1 MLVKVSHEIIN
12 SVNIGFVFDDN
23 SVKKVL
29 VQVGDVVEINYI
41 RNGMKK
47 EVTGTVKR
55 IFTENGHAGHIGHV
69 ASCGNC
75 TNEGCYLYI
84 DASTTNNADLEKID
98 VDCMYDLNIIQKAD
112 NSDCIKS
119 PVGCTQ
125 VTSFRIVGNE
135 LQVSTDYGTTWMK
148 VGTVGASDLVVDEA
162 DKAMAD
168 QIAGMLPNC
177 MNSSDKNVA
186 VENLLKLFKENSQC
200 DCNPSEDEDDPQA

>member
-29 VQVGDVVEINYI
+29 VHIGDVVEINYL

-75 TNEGCYLYI
+75 INEGCYLYI

-119 PVGCTQ
+119 PIGCNQ

-135 LQVSTDYGTTWMK
+135 LQVSVDYGTSWMK
-148 VGTVGASDLVVDEA
+148 VGIVTTSDLVVDEA
-162 DKAMAD
+162 DKVMAD